1 MTVPRRPVLVH
12 LFGRYLP
19 VSEVFLH
26 ELIGSL
32 DAFEHH
38 VLAAK
43 SVIVERFPI
52 ERLHISARPEVLWE
66 TARRAGAQ
74 LIVCHFG
81 PLGMSGLPMGLALRL
96 PVVTMFY
103 GYDHSMA
110 LREPHWVERYR
121 TLAAMGVHAVSNSEF
136 GRRRLVEI
144 GWPPDQIAA
153 IHLGVD
159 TRRFAFTPRRLPAAG
174 PLRLVMVSR
183 LVPKK
188 GVHIAV
194 RAVDA
199 VRRRGVAVQLRIVG
213 EGAEREKIERLI
225 ASLGLQAHVTLLGAV
240 RHSQVDAELAQA
252 HLYLQPS
259 VVAPNGDEEGLPVAL
274 TEAQAAG
281 LPVIASRHAGIPELV
296 VHDETGLLVDEADV
310 AGLADAIER
319 LASERDLASR
329 LVHAARRRVERDFDL
344 TVQSGVFA
352 RHFERL
358 LRAPAVGT
366 PLPHG
371 TARRRLLF
379 VRSVP
384 VDAALRKLIQLRLA
398 FPDAAISVFTSDST
412 VAAFRQ
418 CPLVN
423 EVISYP
429 DGPLRLRRVGAEG
442 LRRLQ
447 AAQYD
452 IAVVPYSNGDGAGFA
467 NVRRLARATGAR
479 RQIALNGLDVMSDL
493 RAGSPRLQ
501 PLAAARRGAA

>member
-1 MTVPRRPVLVH
+1 MRPA
-12 LFGRYLP
+12 
-19 VSEVFLH
+19 
-26 ELIGSL
+26 I
-32 DAFEHH
+32 A
-38 VLAAK
+38 
-43 SVIVERFPI
+43 
-52 ERLHISARPEVLWE
+52 
-66 TARRAGAQ
+66 TAGN
-74 LIVCHFG
+74 HG
-81 PLGMSGLPMGLALRL
+81 
-96 PVVTMFY
+96 
-103 GYDHSMA
+103 
-110 LREPHWVERYR
+110 
-121 TLAAMGVHAVSNSEF
+121 
-136 GRRRLVEI
+136 
-144 GWPPDQIAA
+144 
-153 IHLGVD
+153 
-159 TRRFAFTPRRLPAAG
+159 
-174 PLRLVMVSR
+174 
-183 LVPKK
+183 
-188 GVHIAV
+188 
-194 RAVDA
+194 
-199 VRRRGVAVQLRIVG
+199 
-213 EGAEREKIERLI
+213 
-225 ASLGLQAHVTLLGAV
+225 
-240 RHSQVDAELAQA
+240 
-252 HLYLQPS
+252 
-259 VVAPNGDEEGLPVAL
+259 
-274 TEAQAAG
+274 
-281 LPVIASRHAGIPELV
+281 ASR
-296 VHDETGLLVDEADV
+296 
-310 AGLADAIER
+310 
-319 LASERDLASR
+319 
-329 LVHAARRRVERDFDL
+329 
-344 TVQSGVFA
+344 
-352 RHFERL
+352 